1 MDKSVTMG
9 YKMVVFNRFHALVLA
24 IEKSSKQVGHFF
36 FRIEV
41 SCSIVKKKIIFPMI
55 AQPMGFKKPFIM
67 VRGK

>member
-36 FRIEV
+36 SELKYLARL
-41 SCSIVKKKIIFPMI
+41 
-55 AQPMGFKKPFIM
+55 
-67 VRGK
+67 